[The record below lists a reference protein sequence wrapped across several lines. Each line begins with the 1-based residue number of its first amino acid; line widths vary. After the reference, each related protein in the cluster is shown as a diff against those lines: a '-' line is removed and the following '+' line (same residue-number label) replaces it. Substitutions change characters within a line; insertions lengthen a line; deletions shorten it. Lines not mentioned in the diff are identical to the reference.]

1 VVYFGLHLLFSFS
14 HVILHMVDL
23 DSCKLVHNYRVLNH
37 KDLINEAIYFIVI
50 NRENILRK
58 PSQIYTNIYNYR

>member
-1 VVYFGLHLLFSFS
+1 
-14 HVILHMVDL
+14 MVDL
-23 DSCKLVHNYRVLNH
+23 DSYKLVHNYHVLNH
-37 KDLINEAIYFIVI
+37 KDLTNEAIYFIVI

>member
-1 VVYFGLHLLFSFS
+1 
-14 HVILHMVDL
+14 MVDL